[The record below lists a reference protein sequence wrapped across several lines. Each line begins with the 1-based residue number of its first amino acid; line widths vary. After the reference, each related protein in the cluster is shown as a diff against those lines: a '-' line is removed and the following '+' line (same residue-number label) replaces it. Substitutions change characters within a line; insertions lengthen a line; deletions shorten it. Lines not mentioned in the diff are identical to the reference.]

1 MEAPPRIPEPEAK
14 VVEVEV
20 VEPEGEGTASRREEG
35 PPIHA
40 LSALVMV
47 GVDSLWAIFIW
58 EPPVW
63 IITIPF
69 CFAVTFLPVYL
80 IQRHLKKDGRGRAVA
95 FASVLAVLAALPI
108 PIATTPVGIG
118 LLAWT
123 GLGKLFAGPQR
134 RQRGN

>member
-1 MEAPPRIPEPEAK
+1 MGAPPRIPDSQAK
-14 VVEVEV
+14 LVDVEV
-20 VEPEGEGTASRREEG
+20 VEPESREYKAKSEEG

-47 GVDSLWAIFIW
+47 AVDSLWAIFIW

-69 CFAVTFLPVYL
+69 CFGLTFVPVYL
-80 IQRHLKKDGRGRAVA
+80 IQRHLKKDNKGRAAA
-95 FASVLAVLAALPI
+95 FAAVLAVLAALPI
-108 PIATTPVGIG
+108 PIASTPVGIA

-123 GLGKLFAGPQR
+123 GLAKLLPTQPKR
-134 RQRGN
+134 K